1 LLARRESEVVGDEQ
15 LRAGDDGQ
23 VVTVDDADAGG
34 GQPNQ

>member
-1 LLARRESEVVGDEQ
+1 LARGEAEVIGDEQ

-34 GQPNQ
+34 GQPYQ

>member
-1 LLARRESEVVGDEQ
+1 LLPRRESEVIGDEQ